1 MNSLDD
7 PLDEQLRRQFQQVFD
22 AYDVTPPDS
31 LKDRIW
37 RELPKA
43 AFRRYV
49 AYSLVL
55 VGTLFP
61 AGGRLFEQPS
71 AQDPSNRQP
80 ASDLV
85 EPVVIRR
92 GEKLIAT
99 LRGDHGAETAVWE
112 GAQKTPSPA
121 QEATQRNT
129 SLSKKLSRRVIIG
142 INDQPPTESIG
153 PMLVEASDERIEKL
167 TGALES
173 PEAGRPGNKLTTV
186 SQDVTISGQESGL
199 TNEPANVP
207 SLAHDVK
214 LNQQPLVVT
223 ENVNP
228 SSTTLEPLTIR
239 RVPTA
244 ELSLPINRR
253 VAFAAAG
260 APTDVRMVPHRMV
273 PHRVAPDWFVR
284 VAALSTYQQMTVVG
298 KAGVYVQH
306 VGSPSALSGQT
317 WGYQLSGGVSWRQW
331 DAYVSYGQIRRWAYY
346 DLATEDFEVKP
357 TGSTDYQVT
366 RRVESQSENV
376 ALPLLGVGISK
387 QYTLGRRQ
395 QYYSRI
401 GGQAT
406 YVPSTQQ
413 TLGWAQASWGLNLPL
428 GKAHL
433 VQVGP
438 AIEYSLNR
446 IWSTE
451 RQLIIHPY
459 TVGISVTVRPQTFL
473 TR

>member
-22 AYDVTPPDS
+22 AYDVTPPAS

-61 AGGRLFEQPS
+61 AGGRLFEPTS
-71 AQDPSNRQP
+71 AQDRPNRQT
-80 ASDLV
+80 ASGLV
-85 EPVVIRR
+85 EQVMDRQAENP
-92 GEKLIAT
+92 IAT
-99 LRGDHGAETAVWE
+99 LTGDHVAKDVIWDD
-112 GAQKTPSPA
+112 AQKTRPTA
-121 QEATQRNT
+121 QGVTQRNAIRVD
-129 SLSKKLSRRVIIG
+129 KLAERLTIG
-142 INDQPPTESIG
+142 ADDWPTAEAVS
-153 PMLVEASDERIEKL
+153 PTFVEASDESIRKI
-167 TGALES
+167 GNVLES
-173 PEAGRPGNKLTTV
+173 PEAGGQKKHSAIV
-186 SQDVTISGQESGL
+186 SQKPEFSQQESGQ
-199 TNEPANVP
+199 TNQPDPTLV
-207 SLAHDVK
+207 HDVK
-214 LNQQPLVVT
+214 LSQQSLVVT

-228 SSTTLEPLTIR
+228 LSPAIEPLTVHQ
-239 RVPTA
+239 VPITN
-244 ELSLPINRR
+244 LSWPINRR

-260 APTDVRMVPHRMV
+260 VPTDAQTTS
-273 PHRVAPDWFVR
+273 HRVAPDWFVR
-284 VAALSTYQQMTVVG
+284 VAALTTYQQMTVVG

-306 VGSPSALSGQT
+306 VGSPPALSGQT
-317 WGYQLSGGVSWRQW
+317 WGYQISGGVSWRQW

-376 ALPLLGVGISK
+376 ALPLLGAGINK

-395 QYYSRI
+395 QYYARM

-428 GKAHL
+428 GQAHL
-433 VQVGP
+433 VQIGP
-438 AIEYSLNR
+438 AIEYSLDR

-459 TVGISVTVRPQTFL
+459 TVGISLTVRPHTFL
-473 TR
+473 IR